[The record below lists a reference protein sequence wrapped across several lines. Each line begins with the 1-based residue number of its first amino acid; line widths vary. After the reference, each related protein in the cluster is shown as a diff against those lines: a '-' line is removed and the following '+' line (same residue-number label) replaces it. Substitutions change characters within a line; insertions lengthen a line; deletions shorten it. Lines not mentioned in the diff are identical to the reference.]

1 MDYVKYE
8 LTNDEKI
15 SCIAKVGK
23 NSTPVWRQ
31 NRWDT
36 GEYAFYVVHNGC
48 GHCCA
53 AMALQ
58 LRGISINPHE
68 EYELCRRLWGA
79 PNENGKPMQHHFMS
93 ISGISKIMAHF
104 DIPAKC
110 YSVPKDDL
118 TETKEIIL
126 AALSAGKQ
134 VAFWSQPSPG
144 FPENPFSKNEHYVMA
159 IGFLENGQIAVANS
173 NEKMAPHGVQGVDW
187 GAIEKALYHG
197 SEPTDMTWGE
207 PEHYNHCAG
216 YVVIG

>member
-1 MDYVKYE
+1 MDYVTYE
-8 LTNDEKI
+8 LTNGEKI

-79 PNENGKPMQHHFMS
+79 PNENGKPMQHHFM
-93 ISGISKIMAHF
+93 
-104 DIPAKC
+104 
-110 YSVPKDDL
+110 
-118 TETKEIIL
+118 
-126 AALSAGKQ
+126 
-134 VAFWSQPSPG
+134 
-144 FPENPFSKNEHYVMA
+144 
-159 IGFLENGQIAVANS
+159 
-173 NEKMAPHGVQGVDW
+173 
-187 GAIEKALYHG
+187 
-197 SEPTDMTWGE
+197 
-207 PEHYNHCAG
+207 
-216 YVVIG
+216 